1 MALFAI
7 NALHQQNGYVTRVRW
22 GLVDPLQE
30 TWLSDPEEAD
40 VLDVLNALRAG
51 HTVCVNL
58 ARDGSVVPGDPVH
71 QTAVSGMQSIA
82 TEDEDPSLH
91 GLPRF

>member
-7 NALHQQNGYVTRVRW
+7 DALHQQNGRVTRVRW

-30 TWLSDPEEAD
+30 TWLSDPEEVD
-40 VLDVLNALRAG
+40 VVDVLNALDAG

-58 ARDGSVVPGDPVH
+58 ARDGSVVPGETVHPV
-71 QTAVSGMQSIA
+71 AVSGMQSIA
-82 TEDEDPSLH
+82 TEDDDTAMR
-91 GLPRF
+91 GVPRF